1 VTGGRLVP
9 LIVEGEKHMN
19 FPNLLS
25 ISRISLIPFLVIVY
39 YLPFQHAHFIAA
51 LIFLLAGATDW
62 LDGYLARKLDQET
75 PFGAFLDPVADK
87 LVVAAAIILVIGH
100 GNLEGLT
107 LPSIVIIGR
116 EIAVSALREW
126 MAELGKSKSVAV
138 SYMGKIKTTLQIT
151 SVSLLV
157 WHSPTMSGWLVVIA
171 YILYY
176 VTAGLT
182 LWSMLLYFKAAWPQL
197 RSGSA
202 KIA

>member
-1 VTGGRLVP
+1 
-9 LIVEGEKHMN
+9 MN

-25 ISRISLIPFLVIVY
+25 VSRILLIPFLIVVY
-39 YLPFQHAHFIAA
+39 YLPFQYAHFIAA

-62 LDGYLARKLDQET
+62 LDGYLARKLNQAT
-75 PFGAFLDPVADK
+75 PFGAFIDPVADK
-87 LVVAAAIILVIGH
+87 LVVAAAIVLVLGH

-138 SYMGKIKTTLQIT
+138 SFIGKVKTTLQIA

-157 WHSPTMSGWLVVIA
+157 WHSPAMSTWLVVLA

-176 VTAGLT
+176 ITAGLT
-182 LWSMLLYFKAAWPQL
+182 LWSMVLYFKAAWPQL
-197 RSGSA
+197 RGESPIIS
-202 KIA
+202 